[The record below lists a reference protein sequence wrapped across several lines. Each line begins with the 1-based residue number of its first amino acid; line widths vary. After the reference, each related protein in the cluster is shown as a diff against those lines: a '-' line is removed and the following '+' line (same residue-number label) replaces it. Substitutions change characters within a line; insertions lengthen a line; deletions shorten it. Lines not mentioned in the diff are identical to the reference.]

1 MAMVSFL
8 LSILGF
14 VSVKTFPTLINLIGL
29 HGCMVFY
36 GCGCTIGAVFVLFVQ
51 KETSGQSIDN
61 ADTNIKIEDTVD
73 TNNKSE
79 WPLLSAKKD

>member
-1 MAMVSFL
+1 MAAVSFL

-29 HGCMVFY
+29 HGCLIFY
-36 GCGCTIGAVFVLFVQ
+36 GSGCAVGAVFVLYVQ

-61 ADTNIKIEDTVD
+61 AETDTQSEDKLD
-73 TNNKSE
+73 KSQKTNQ
-79 WPLLSAKKD
+79 PLISTQS

>member
-1 MAMVSFL
+1 MVSFL

-61 ADTNIKIEDTVD
+61 TDSDIKIEDKVD
-73 TNNKSE
+73 TSNKSKL
-79 WPLLSAKKD
+79 PLMSTQKD